1 MTNNPQNS
9 QENKRTHEA
18 WERLQMK
25 LASEPVNTKWE
36 TWGMKS
42 KQNSLKPAAV
52 LPAPVVSAAASNEAS
67 QLTTEAQAPAKASR
81 RRASSVRKWTA
92 AAAAAVIFGAVIATP
107 MGNNALAAILNQFRV
122 QEIATVDSDTL
133 ESMFYQLTPGES
145 FSKDNSFGEFT
156 TKGGTVQGEF
166 TREQAAS
173 RLGYQLLP
181 TDLTGDQ
188 DTVYISPSN
197 EITMKMNIDEV
208 NQAIQRVGATKLL
221 PESLDGKPVT
231 LTLHESVMYE
241 LKTSQDKWASLTQM
255 KAPEITVDPSV
266 DVKEALDAVLQL
278 PILPNDL
285 KKQLQRSSIL
295 AGSIPMPY
303 IVDKNAKTDD
313 ITIGGT
319 KVLIEERK
327 FNSTTDRTAI
337 WIKDGQMFY
346 FEGLSAYEKEADFMN
361 KLKELVE
368 A

>member
-1 MTNNPQNS
+1 MTTNPQNS
-9 QENKRTHEA
+9 QEDKRTHEA
-18 WERLQMK
+18 WEKLQMR
-25 LASEPVNTKWE
+25 LASEPANAKWE
-36 TWGMKS
+36 TWGTASRQSGQK
-42 KQNSLKPAAV
+42 LADTFTAPAA
-52 LPAPVVSAAASNEAS
+52 SGAASNEPS
-67 QLTTEAQAPAKASR
+67 ELHNEAPAPAKASR
-81 RRASSVRKWTA
+81 RRASSARKWTA
-92 AAAAAVIFGAVIATP
+92 AAAAAVIFGAVLATP

-122 QEIATVDSDTL
+122 QEIATVDGDTL

-188 DTVYISPSN
+188 DTVRISPSN
-197 EITMKMNIDEV
+197 EITMKMNVAEV
-208 NQAIQRVGATKLL
+208 NQAMQRVGATKLL
-221 PESLDGKPVT
+221 PESLDGKPIT
-231 LTLHESVMYE
+231 LTLHESVNYDLNTDQE
-241 LKTSQDKWASLTQM
+241 HWASLTQM
-255 KAPEITVDPSV
+255 QAPEITVDPSV

-278 PILPNDL
+278 PILPSNL
-285 KKQLQRSSIL
+285 KNQLQQSSIL

-303 IVDKNAKTDD
+303 VVDKNAKTDD

-319 KVLIEERK
+319 KVLVEEHK
-327 FNSTTDRTAI
+327 YNSMTDRRAI
-337 WIKDGQMFY
+337 WIKDGQMFC
-346 FEGLSAYEKEADFMN
+346 FEGGSAYEKEADFMN

>member
-1 MTNNPQNS
+1 M
-9 QENKRTHEA
+9 R
-18 WERLQMK
+18 
-25 LASEPVNTKWE
+25 LASEPVNARWE
-36 TWGMKS
+36 TWGTES
-42 KQNSLKPAAV
+42 KQHGLKLADALTAPA
-52 LPAPVVSAAASNEAS
+52 VSDVASNEPS
-67 QLTTEAQAPAKASR
+67 ELRNEAPAPAKAFR
-81 RRASSVRKWTA
+81 RRASSARKWTA
-92 AAAAAVIFGAVIATP
+92 AAAAAVIFGAVLATP
-107 MGNNALAAILNQFRV
+107 LGNNALAAILNQFRV
-122 QEIATVDSDTL
+122 QEIATVDGDTL
-133 ESMFYQLTPGES
+133 ENMFYQLAPGES
-145 FSKDNSFGEFT
+145 SSKDNSFGEFT

-181 TDLTGDQ
+181 TDLTGNQ

-208 NQAIQRVGATKLL
+208 NQAMQRVGATKLL
-221 PESLDGKPVT
+221 PESLNGKPIT
-231 LTLHESVMYE
+231 LALHESVMYE
-241 LKTSQDKWASLTQM
+241 LKTDQDQWASLTQM

-266 DVKEALDAVLQL
+266 DVEEALEAVLQL

-295 AGSIPMPY
+295 SGSIPMPY
-303 IVDKNAKTDD
+303 VVDKSAKSDD

-327 FNSTTDRTAI
+327 FDSMTDRSAI

-346 FEGLSAYEKEADFMN
+346 FDGGSAYEKEADFVN